1 MGGGAFS
8 LIGGQDLKEFRKVII
23 SMTQALKW
31 PNKARNDPY
40 SLYNLPIDELRDWY
54 DWHMEEMKKENP
66 A

>member
-1 MGGGAFS
+1 MGGGAYS
-8 LIGGQDLKEFRKVII
+8 LIGTENLKEFRMVII
-23 SMTQALKW
+23 SMTQALEW

-40 SLYNLPIDELRDWY
+40 SLYNIPLDELYDWY